1 MPKEKDIEIDILTQL
16 VMKYEVEKD
25 LNPMRRNAAWK
36 SVTDEYM
43 QATGRFIDHQQI
55 KKKWQNHKFTSKS
68 KKHKLDSNDENA
80 LSNSQ
85 LSLGQQNIYSDPLRL
100 HQSHEEITSEGDFSS
115 LGVSN
120 GFHNNTEIDSETELH
135 NEKLKILKIQAHEAE
150 EKLKIQKIIGYY
162 QIKEAIA
169 KAKNAGYVPT
179 SSDPSYNPFNLSED
193 RSNSSKIQSDLVS
206 ETNSNN
212 IVTVKLEEPGVD
224 I

>member
-25 LNPMRRNAAWK
+25 LNPMRRNSAWK

-68 KKHKLDSNDENA
+68 KKHKLDSNDENT
-80 LSNSQ
+80 LSN
-85 LSLGQQNIYSDPLRL
+85 SLGQQNIFSDPLRL

-120 GFHNNTEIDSETELH
+120 GFHNTEIDSETELH
-135 NEKLKILKIQAHEAE
+135 HEKLKILKIQAHEAE

-193 RSNSSKIQSDLVS
+193 RSNTSKIQSDLVS
-206 ETNSNN
+206 ETNSN